1 MTKNPVYIGMDFG
14 TYKTSVTCSN
24 GRREVFYTAVGWPAD
39 YVARSML
46 GTDVVFGEG
55 VVQQRLA
62 LNVVRPFAKGI
73 LKYRDLDETEMSSED
88 VEQHK
93 EAASLLVSHA
103 VSLMRPPPHAPVFGV
118 IGSPSRATTTNKKVI
133 MEAASSAF
141 DAVLIVPEPFTV
153 AYGMNRLT
161 ETLVIDIGAGTTD
174 LCPMCGRYPTDEDQ
188 VTVPMGGDMIDE
200 KFKEL
205 LAEKYPDVQVSEK
218 MTRDIKEKYGFVHDV
233 NERAVVKLPVGGQR
247 EEVDVTE
254 PLKEACRTIVP
265 PIIDAIQ
272 QVISRFDPEFQ
283 QPLLN
288 NIVLGGGG
296 SQLNG
301 LDHLIEE
308 SLVKF
313 GGGNVTKVYDSVFA
327 GAAGALKL
335 AMGTPEDYW
344 DKIRLVDSRPAVA

>member
-1 MTKNPVYIGMDFG
+1 MNKKPVYIGMDFG
-14 TYKTSVTCSN
+14 TFKTSVACSN
-24 GRREVFYTAVGWPAD
+24 GRREVLYTAVGWPKD
-39 YVARSML
+39 YVARSVL
-46 GTDVVFGEG
+46 GCDVVFGED
-55 VVQQRLA
+55 VVQQRLS
-62 LNVVRPFAKGI
+62 LDVVRPFAKGI
-73 LKYRDLDETEMSSED
+73 LKYRDLDETEIPLED
-88 VEQHK
+88 VEKHK

-103 VSLMRPPPHAPVFGV
+103 VSLMQPPPHVPVFGV
-118 IGSPSRATTTNKKVI
+118 IGSPSRASKTNKKVI
-133 MEAASSAF
+133 MEAANSAF

-161 ETLVIDIGAGTTD
+161 DTLVIDIGAGTTD

-247 EEVDVTE
+247 KEVDVTE

-265 PIIDAIQ
+265 PIIKAIQ
-272 QVISRFDPEFQ
+272 EIIARFDPEFQ
-283 QPLLN
+283 QPLLD
-288 NIVLGGGG
+288 NILLGGGG

-308 SLVKF
+308 SLEQF

-327 GAAGALKL
+327 GAVGALKL

-344 DKIRLVDSRPAVA
+344 EKLRSLDSSLAFA